1 MVASD
6 TKYHL
11 NCLTSL
17 CRREKKTNRTHCDEK
32 ESKEGTVAFSFRHII
47 STKFEISTL
56 MNPATVLV
64 INTSLFQMFLSNF
77 SLTSNSLQEFRN
89 SLTFTL
95 RIRTYIFKVKIN
107 FKKLNQFFNYM
118 SHYSK
123 NGRF

>member
-1 MVASD
+1 MLEPHNRAKNAAQNLNDLNLIATLSEGDMVTSD

-32 ESKEGTVAFSFRHII
+32 ESKEGTVAFSFRHMI

-77 SLTSNSLQEFRN
+77 SLTSNSFA
-89 SLTFTL
+89 
-95 RIRTYIFKVKIN
+95 RI
-107 FKKLNQFFNYM
+107 
-118 SHYSK
+118 S
-123 NGRF
+123 